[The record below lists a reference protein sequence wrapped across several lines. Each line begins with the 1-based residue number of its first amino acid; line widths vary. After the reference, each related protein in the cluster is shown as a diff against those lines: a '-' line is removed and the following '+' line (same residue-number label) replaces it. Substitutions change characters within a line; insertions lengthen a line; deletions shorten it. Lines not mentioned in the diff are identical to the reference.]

1 MLKELWTPA
10 GTVHVGAAPVGRN
23 VETGG
28 KIVAHRFMLTAK
40 EKFGQEHKTRV
51 QILADDT
58 TSKAHLEE
66 MMGNCAE
73 KFMHEVREKY
83 DKRPP
88 TPEERKEI
96 GRALN
101 EFNNHMKL
109 RKESTTGKIYF

>member
-1 MLKELWTPA
+1 MTTELWTPA

-28 KIVAHRFMLTAK
+28 KIVAHRFTLKAK
-40 EKFGQEHKTRV
+40 DKFGVEHKTKV

-73 KFMHEVREKY
+73 KFMQEVREKY

-88 TPEERKEI
+88 TPEEHKEI

-101 EFNNHMKL
+101 EFNKHMKL
-109 RKESTTGKIYF
+109 RRESTTGKIYF

>member
-1 MLKELWTPA
+1 MIQELWTPSGA
-10 GTVHVGAAPVGRN
+10 VHFGAAPVGRN

-28 KIVAHRFMLTAK
+28 QIVAHRFTLKAK
-40 EKFGQEHKTRV
+40 DKFGKEHKTTV

-58 TSKAHLEE
+58 TSKAHLED
-66 MMGNCAE
+66 MMGSCAE
-73 KFMHEVREKY
+73 RFMKEVREKY

-101 EFNNHMKL
+101 DFNKHMKL
-109 RKESTTGKIYF
+109 RRESTTGKIYF

>member
-1 MLKELWTPA
+1 MTTELWTPA

-40 EKFGQEHKTRV
+40 DKFGKEHKTRV

-73 KFMHEVREKY
+73 KFMQEVREKY

-88 TPEERKEI
+88 TPEEHKEI

-101 EFNNHMKL
+101 EFNKHMKL
-109 RKESTTGKIYF
+109 RRESTTGKIYF